1 MLSTKAVLMV
11 VHVCLFLVLGPLIHA
26 LARAHSR
33 QAFVDQTW
41 DRDEAWRSCLPAWHD
56 AMECEDCRKKRALF
70 QVSTSRGV
78 IDAQTEEASG
88 AGPDQKP
95 ELPKTVAQPKVQR
108 KSELVATQFNK
119 TQKSKEKPSAVKRPD
134 ASGWLQVSFAYHRA
148 RDAVLWVWHKTGH
161 NYRRLSFV
169 QTARHWAASRVGAVD
184 VAIWVSV
191 FSVMGL
197 VLCLLMINTISL
209 RRHSP
214 AEGVAP
220 SRTVSET
227 AVYAGE
233 PHRLGIGS
241 GSLLSSKVLT
251 PQATSTQLDTRR
263 SIMDVS
269 PHNHYI
275 GTPGPSLTGP
285 YLPPQSPEPSSMVP
299 PARNAPVNP
308 KRFCPQLCPGLVVP
322 LGSECILAVQPVAP
336 MPSSCES
343 KMTTVQILD
352 LCGKPVLKATV
363 CRMRKSSSKP
373 AVTLRM
379 LESPHGRLES
389 SVLATCSEDCAENG
403 HRQMCIRDSNNKI
416 FGHLGRDLS
425 VTNRYMLQCVS
436 GTDTRDSTK
445 KCTVSFEGSFGNH
458 KVLIQNDYQEQL
470 ADSEECVMNF
480 SPCTKFYKLRV
491 ASGVDVGLMICC
503 LVSIDELE
511 VQVSRE
517 PLSQSDRI
525 SGGHNP
531 WP

>member
-1 MLSTKAVLMV
+1 MVAQVCFFLALEPVLHGLACAQSRPAFADKPVDGDEVSKTCVPHWCFNADRNLQNVHSTRL
-11 VHVCLFLVLGPLIHA
+11 LLQIRL
-26 LARAHSR
+26 
-33 QAFVDQTW
+33 QAFPGVLDVRTQDMTEDVDMTTNATGSSKQKVPATLPPMRHAISVSLQRLQDVVSVTW
-41 DRDEAWRSCLPAWHD
+41 Q
-56 AMECEDCRKKRALF
+56 RAKD
-70 QVSTSRGV
+70 V
-78 IDAQTEEASG
+78 
-88 AGPDQKP
+88 
-95 ELPKTVAQPKVQR
+95 
-108 KSELVATQFNK
+108 
-119 TQKSKEKPSAVKRPD
+119 
-134 ASGWLQVSFAYHRA
+134 VSFAFHQ
-148 RDAVLWVWHKTGH
+148 DAVLGIWKGVGNHMDKV
-161 NYRRLSFV
+161 LLLV
-169 QTARHWAASRVGAVD
+169 QTARHGAASSMGVGEFP
-184 VAIWVSV
+184 IWVLFGCV
-191 FSVMGL
+191 GL
-197 VLCLLMINTISL
+197 AFCFLVTNTISL
-209 RRHSP
+209 SRPLPARGMASTRNLSDPAVQP
-214 AEGVAP
+214 AEGHKP
-220 SRTVSET
+220 SSKDRATWEARWSP
-227 AVYAGE
+227 G
-233 PHRLGIGS
+233 P
-241 GSLLSSKVLT
+241 GSLRGSKVLT
-251 PQATSTQLDTRR
+251 PQATSTQLDPRLPVA
-263 SIMDVS
+263 DAS
-269 PHNHYI
+269 PHSQHLDI
-275 GTPGPSLTGP
+275 PGPFLQGH
-285 YLPPQSPEPSSMVP
+285 SSMRSLP
-299 PARNAPVNP
+299 GSRGQVNP